1 MKRELSYVWGSSD
14 GISVSLQFFFMH
26 VKISLRPNIYI
37 HLLERILDSAVA
49 GTWPVLQFEQ
59 LFIYFTYLL

>member
-1 MKRELSYVWGSSD
+1 MQRFSHVRGSSD
-14 GISVSLQFFFMH
+14 GISVSLKLFFVH

-37 HLLERILDSAVA
+37 HLLERILASVA

-59 LFIYFTYLL
+59 LFYYFTYLL